1 MALARKGLIN
11 HWSAWPHHPSNAQ
24 YCHFSLGDFMMD
36 LEVRTAMAMSIGVLG
51 GLVKKGQVIRVD
63 STDAR
68 IQALLQAG
76 YLKRTEVSN
85 AANSVD
91 HAGVSGIPS
100 GSVDSSVAGAKKRG
114 RPRKEKALDGPELG
128 SNPDVGEVAQQTG

>member
-1 MALARKGLIN
+1 
-11 HWSAWPHHPSNAQ
+11 
-24 YCHFSLGDFMMD
+24 MD
-36 LEVRTAMAMSIGVLG
+36 LEVRTAMAMSVKELG

-76 YLKRTEVSN
+76 YVKATGTEVSN
-85 AANSVD
+85 DAADSVD
-91 HAGVSGIPS
+91 HAGAGGIPS
-100 GSVDSSVAGAKKRG
+100 GSVDSGVAGAKKRG

-128 SNPDVGEVAQQTG
+128 SNPDVGEVAQQAG